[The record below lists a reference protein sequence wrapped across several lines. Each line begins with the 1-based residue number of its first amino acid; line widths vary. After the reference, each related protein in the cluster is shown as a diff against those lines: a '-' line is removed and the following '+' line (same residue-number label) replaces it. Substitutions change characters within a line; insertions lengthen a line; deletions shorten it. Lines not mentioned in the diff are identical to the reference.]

1 MIKYIKGWEL
11 SNESEKFA
19 VKLVGGA
26 ATKDMVSYVE
36 KTIERTLSNV
46 TLTCG
51 INDLKTSTNLR
62 KMQKIS
68 SALQN
73 GRKLIKIM

>member
-1 MIKYIKGWEL
+1 MEDSMIKYIKGQEL

-36 KTIERTLSNV
+36 TTIERTLSNV

-51 INDLKTSTNLR
+51 KNDLKRSTNLR

-68 SALQN
+68 STLQN
-73 GRKLIKIM
+73 G

>member
-62 KMQKIS
+62 KMQKIL

-73 GRKLIKIM
+73 G

>member
-11 SNESEKFA
+11 PNESEKFA

-36 KTIERTLSNV
+36 KTIERSLSNV

-51 INDLKTSTNLR
+51 IND
-62 KMQKIS
+62 
-68 SALQN
+68 
-73 GRKLIKIM
+73 

>member
-26 ATKDMVSYVE
+26 ATKDMFSYVE

-46 TLTCG
+46 TLTCR
-51 INDLKTSTNLR
+51 IND
-62 KMQKIS
+62 
-68 SALQN
+68 
-73 GRKLIKIM
+73 

>member
-36 KTIERTLSNV
+36 TTIERTLSNV

-51 INDLKTSTNLR
+51 KNDLKTSTNLR

-68 SALQN
+68 STLQN
-73 GRKLIKIM
+73 G